1 MSLTL
6 LVFFRTEISMASN
19 LKKTRVKLELL
30 TDFDMLLMMENDIRG
45 GICYAIHR

>member
-19 LKKTRVKLELL
+19 LKKTKVKLEL